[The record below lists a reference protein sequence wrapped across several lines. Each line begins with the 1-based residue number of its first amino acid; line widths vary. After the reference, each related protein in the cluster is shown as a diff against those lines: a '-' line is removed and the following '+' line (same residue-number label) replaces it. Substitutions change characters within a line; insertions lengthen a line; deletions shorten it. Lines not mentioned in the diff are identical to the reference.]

1 VTALPPSDPWLSP
14 QQAAW
19 RLRISVGILTA
30 YAKAGRIGYVLT
42 PSGRRLYPLS
52 AVNAAIER
60 EGEPK

>member
-1 VTALPPSDPWLSP
+1 MRTLPPSDPWLSP
-14 QQAAW
+14 QQAAY
-19 RLRISVGILTA
+19 RLRVSVRTLTA

-52 AVNAAIER
+52 AVNAAIQR